1 MRKYILL
8 LLIII
13 SGISFAQ
20 GNGFNYKALIM
31 ENDSPLSFHS
41 IGLQFSIFRD
51 NVFIYKETHTTTT
64 DANGLVSVQIGEG
77 NVVSGNFS
85 TIDWGADPYF
95 LKIYIDT
102 GNGFVDFGTKELKT
116 VPFAKF
122 ADKAGNVFSG
132 DYNDLINTPSAFIA
146 VPAFEPASNVNEEI
160 YHMGNL
166 SIGVPGSINNAS
178 FSVSNTNTGSG
189 AEYGIYSRIT
199 GEGSGPRI
207 SYYSSISGTHQGDEH
222 NILTQNQSSGDGT
235 HIGIANSLYGSG
247 NGMHYGSYNNI
258 LGTGTGKKFGSYNF
272 ISSSAGG
279 EHYAVY
285 GNAMKNAPNVYAGYF
300 KGKVHITNG
309 KLTAPDSGDADMKAY
324 IYGFVSTNGTI
335 GAASTDG
342 FTVTNSATGEY
353 TINFSQNMTG
363 SNYMVVATLTNG
375 YYGFIYVTQ
384 SSNYFIIK
392 TRSAAGSL
400 TNMAFNFV
408 VYKK

>member
-1 MRKYILL
+1 MKKYV
-8 LLIII
+8 LIIAI
-13 SGISFAQ
+13 IIGGMSFAQ
-20 GNGFNYKALIM
+20 DNGFNYKALIM

-95 LKIYIDT
+95 LKTEIDT
-102 GNGFVDFGTKELKT
+102 GNGFVNFGTKELKM

-132 DYNDLINTPSAFIA
+132 DYNDLINVPSAFIA
-146 VPAFEPASNVNEEI
+146 VPANVPASNVGEAI
-160 YHMGNL
+160 YHLGNL
-166 SIGVPGSINNAS
+166 SIGTTGSINNAS
-178 FSVSNTNTGSG
+178 FSVNNAYTGND
-189 AEYGIYSRIT
+189 AEYGIYTRIS
-199 GEGSGPRI
+199 GIGSGPRI
-207 SYYSSISGTHQGDEH
+207 AYYSSIYGSHQGDEKSF
-222 NILTQNQSSGDGT
+222 ITQNQSNGDGT
-235 HIGIANSLYGSG
+235 HVGISNSLYGSG
-247 NGMHYGSYNNI
+247 NGIHYGSYNNM
-258 LGTGTGKKFGSYNF
+258 LGTGTGKKYGSYNY
-272 ISSSAGG
+272 ISPSAGG

-285 GNAMKNAPNVYAGYF
+285 GNALKNTPNVYAGYF

-309 KLTAPDSGDADMKAY
+309 KLTAPDSGEADMKAY
-324 IYGFVSTNGTI
+324 IYGFVSTNGSL
-335 GAASTDG
+335 GGASTDG
-342 FTVTNSATGEY
+342 FTVTNTAAGEY
-353 TINFSQNMTG
+353 KISFTQSMTG
-363 SNYMVVATLTNG
+363 SNYIVIATLTNG
-375 YYGFIYVTQ
+375 YYGFVYVIK
-384 SSNYFIIK
+384 SNSYFKIN